1 MAMEKACKG
10 KQVPGEAYTGAE
22 VFIRRMWAVLVF

>member
-10 KQVPGEAYTGAE
+10 KQVPGSTAGAE
-22 VFIRRMWAVLVF
+22 YPPDVAVLVF